1 MRFQNVAGIAHFL
14 IQLHHV
20 FLKCSLRCIRE
31 IREMYVIK
39 RDVYIGEITVLER
52 GLYYREVRIREMS
65 VLERKRER
73 SVLERCSY

>member
-39 RDVYIGEITVLER
+39 RDVYIGEITVLES
-52 GLYYREVRIREMS
+52 LYYREVRIREMS